1 MLLLTPIL
9 SIPSIASIPQP
20 LDKYFCLY
28 PEKMRIFAPTKNNEM
43 VQIKNIHGEVI
54 YTLPEGQEL
63 YNAVLIG
70 LDLREAD
77 FRGADL
83 MFADLEWADLSGA
96 DLTDADLSSA
106 STEGLILEGAILD
119 NTQLPMEHH
128 HIHCC

>member
-1 MLLLTPIL
+1 MQLRKRTYLCI
-9 SIPSIASIPQP
+9 
-20 LDKYFCLY
+20 
-28 PEKMRIFAPTKNNEM
+28 EKKNEM

-106 STEGLILEGAILD
+106 STEGMILDDAILE
-119 NTQLPMEHH
+119 NTLLPMEHH

>member
-106 STEGLILEGAILD
+106 STEGMILD
-119 NTQLPMEHH
+119 NAILENTLLPMEHH

>member
-106 STEGLILEGAILD
+106 STEGMILD
-119 NTQLPMEHH
+119 NAILENTLLPMEHH
-128 HIHCC
+128 HILCC

>member
-1 MLLLTPIL
+1 
-9 SIPSIASIPQP
+9 
-20 LDKYFCLY
+20 
-28 PEKMRIFAPTKNNEM
+28 M

-54 YTLPEGQEL
+54 YTLPEGEEL
-63 YNAVLIG
+63 YQAVLVG
-70 LDLREAD
+70 LDLHEAD
-77 FRGADL
+77 FRGANL

-119 NTQLPMEHH
+119 NTQLPMKHH

>member
-70 LDLREAD
+70 LDLRED
-77 FRGADL
+77 RK
-83 MFADLEWADLSGA
+83 SVV
-96 DLTDADLSSA
+96 
-106 STEGLILEGAILD
+106 
-119 NTQLPMEHH
+119 
-128 HIHCC
+128 

>member
-1 MLLLTPIL
+1 MFFSYLKNGFDTIRKKSYLCI
-9 SIPSIASIPQP
+9 
-20 LDKYFCLY
+20 
-28 PEKMRIFAPTKNNEM
+28 EKKNKM

-63 YNAVLIG
+63 YKAVLIG

-77 FRGADL
+77 LRGADL

-119 NTQLPMEHH
+119 NTQLPMKHH

>member
-9 SIPSIASIPQP
+9 SIPSIASITQP

-54 YTLPEGQEL
+54 YTLPEDQEL
-63 YNAVLIG
+63 VYANLIG

-77 FRGADL
+77 LHGADL
-83 MFADLEWADLSGA
+83 SMADLREANLSRA
-96 DLTDADLSSA
+96 DLTDADLS
-106 STEGLILEGAILD
+106 GACTIGTIFD
-119 NTQLPMEHH
+119 DAIMENTVMPIEYHH
-128 HIHCC
+128 PCYC

>member
-9 SIPSIASIPQP
+9 SIPSIASITQP

-96 DLTDADLSSA
+96 DLTDANLSSA
-106 STEGLILEGAILD
+106 STEGMILD
-119 NTQLPMEHH
+119 NAILENTLLPMEHH